1 MSTLAIQAASWTAA
15 PVTGRGTPQFVII
28 QGAPRSGKSA
38 LLSQAASAARDAGS
52 LVLRADASALE
63 EDFPLGVISQLFE
76 LLLDGAPAADRRT
89 WLRGPAGLVPRILG
103 LETPVAAQAGPDGPD
118 LTGHAASH
126 AVFWLT
132 ANIARHTPLVI
143 LLDDLQWADAA
154 SLHWLIHL
162 VRRMAG
168 LPVTV
173 IAALDS
179 SSVTAASPRLVE
191 MLRAE
196 TASLSLPKDTERA
209 DRLVTGRPEPV
220 GASDRTPAEHRRA
233 AYGPGA
239 LTPHE
244 RRLIAMAIDG
254 QTNGQIAE
262 RFSVSRRAVEFHFT
276 HIYRKLGIARR
287 PQLHRFAQLALSR
300 GCDRPASLAIS
311 KREWTPSLVMML
323 DT

>member
-1 MSTLAIQAASWTAA
+1 MSTLAVQAASRTAA
-15 PVTGRGTPQFVII
+15 PVTGRGTPQFMII

-52 LVLRADASALE
+52 LVLRAGASALE
-63 EDFPLGVISQLFE
+63 EDFPLGVVSQLFE
-76 LLLDGAPAADRRT
+76 LLLDGAPAGDRRT

-103 LETPVAAQAGPDGPD
+103 LETPAAGQAGPDGQD

-162 VRRMAG
+162 VRRMAD
-168 LPVTV
+168 LPVTI
-173 IAALDS
+173 IAALDG
-179 SSVTAASPRLVE
+179 SVTAASPRLVE

-196 TASLSLPKDTERA
+196 TASLSLPKDAERA
-209 DRLVTGRPEPV
+209 DRLVTGRPVPV
-220 GASDRTPAEHRRA
+220 FAGDRAPAEPHRQA

-239 LTPHE
+239 LTPHDH
-244 RRLIAMAIDG
+244 RLITMAIDG

-262 RFSVSRRAVEFHFT
+262 RFGVSRRAVEFHFT

-287 PQLHRFAQLALSR
+287 PQLHRFAQLALSGGSAVQEPDEPLGPPHVGR
-300 GCDRPASLAIS
+300 AAP
-311 KREWTPSLVMML
+311 E
-323 DT
+323 